1 MRLQFRARRATSSAG
16 RRERVLDRI
25 LFWTRPVVMAL
36 SLIACAFW
44 AFALWHAWSWLGI
57 AWAAGVTYVV
67 VWTLNLASD
76 PRRALRADQ
85 VAVYGALML
94 GVALIGS
101 VQLWF
106 LGAGSFDPTSVR
118 FDDELTSSLPASDP
132 PQPLTTVHIAWCALV
147 LAVGP
152 LLRLTLRLLRPWAAR
167 EDGVEATR
175 AAMAADEAEKLRVA
189 NRLSS
194 ASGPGRMTGFEPRVL
209 AEVEL
214 LEQPLRHGEPGL
226 GLETMRGRADLV
238 AKGREG
244 ERNLAK
250 ALQQRGHLDRFATF
264 WSLQMPSETRGA
276 HDRNRGDIDCVI
288 VTGKR
293 ILVLDAKALEQG
305 DVTRYTEGRWLYRRD
320 NATGHDIGRPTEL
333 KSAHFRAATDALHAQ
348 LQRAGAKQRVAAAVV
363 LMPDDAGLGYA
374 DRAFW
379 PGGIPAW
386 DLLQL
391 LDELEHEP
399 PFDER
404 SRHSEHVLRVLRAL
418 VKDASGAAPT
428 IRSIERETARRI
440 AAERADERREREA
453 TTKDPRNAAA
463 RHATESRSPSA
474 GRRSTPDSPS
484 NDPYDRLP
492 DQLPF

>member
-1 MRLQFRARRATSSAG
+1 MKLQFRARRATSSAG

-25 LFWTRPVVMAL
+25 LFWTRPVAL
-36 SLIACAFW
+36 LATAATVVFW
-44 AFALWHAWSWLGI
+44 AAELWLVREPFGPFSVLALLGLAIGTALAFQVLRVVTRPGVRLRWQVVVASGALLLVPTLLGAAALWLMAEGRIEPLAVFTALGLQPI
-57 AWAAGVTYVV
+57 T
-67 VWTLNLASD
+67 
-76 PRRALRADQ
+76 P
-85 VAVYGALML
+85 
-94 GVALIGS
+94 
-101 VQLWF
+101 
-106 LGAGSFDPTSVR
+106 
-118 FDDELTSSLPASDP
+118 PAEEP
-132 PQPLTTVHIAWCALV
+132 PQPLTSVHLAWCALV
-147 LAVGP
+147 LVVGP
-152 LLRLTLRLLRPWAAR
+152 LFRLALRLLRPWAAR

-189 NRLSS
+189 NRRSS
-194 ASGPGRMTGFEPRVL
+194 ASGPGRMTGFEPSAL
-209 AEVEL
+209 AEVVL
-214 LEQPLRHGEPGL
+214 LEQRLRHGEPGL

-264 WSLQMPSETRGA
+264 WSLQMPSQTRGA
-276 HDRNRGDIDCVI
+276 HERNRGDIDCVI

-305 DVTRYTEGRWLYRRD
+305 DVTRTTEGRWLYRRD

-391 LDELEHEP
+391 LDELAHEP

-428 IRSIERETARRI
+428 IRSIERENAKRRSAEQSAR
-440 AAERADERREREA
+440 AER
-453 TTKDPRNAAA
+453 P
-463 RHATESRSPSA
+463 SR
-474 GRRSTPDSPS
+474 DL
-484 NDPYDRLP
+484 YEELP
-492 DQLPF
+492 ELPF

>member
-16 RRERVLDRI
+16 RRERALDRI
-25 LFWTRPVVMAL
+25 AFWTRPFVLLLTAGTVLVWAEQL
-36 SLIACAFW
+36 WRARDPFDSFSL
-44 AFALWHAWSWLGI
+44 LRLLG
-57 AWAAGVTYVV
+57 
-67 VWTLNLASD
+67 
-76 PRRALRADQ
+76 
-85 VAVYGALML
+85 L
-94 GVALIGS
+94 GVATVLAFQVLLVVTRPEVRPRWQVVVASGALLLLPAALGCAGLWLLAGGS
-101 VQLWF
+101 VNPMAVIAALD
-106 LGAGSFDPTSVR
+106 L
-118 FDDELTSSLPASDP
+118 ELVTPPSGDP
-132 PQPLTTVHIAWCALV
+132 PQLITTVHLAWCALV
-147 LAVGP
+147 LVVGP
-152 LLRLTLRLLRPWAAR
+152 LLRLTLQLLRPWAAR

-189 NRLSS
+189 NRLSRAS
-194 ASGPGRMTGFEPRVL
+194 APGRMTGFEPRVL

-320 NATGHDIGRPTEL
+320 NETGHDIGRPTEL

-348 LQRAGAKQRVAAAVV
+348 LQRAGAKQCVAAAVV

-374 DRAFW
+374 DGAFW

-428 IRSIERETARRI
+428 IRSIERENARRR
-440 AAERADERREREA
+440 AAE
-453 TTKDPRNAAA
+453 KY
-463 RHATESRSPSA
+463 HAPGPSRSL
-474 GRRSTPDSPS
+474 STAA
-484 NDPYDRLP
+484 NPYDNVP

>member
-25 LFWTRPVVMAL
+25 AFWTRPAVLLLTA
-36 SLIACAFW
+36 
-44 AFALWHAWSWLGI
+44 G
-57 AWAAGVTYVV
+57 AAV
-67 VWTLNLASD
+67 VWAEQLW
-76 PRRALRADQ
+76 RARHPFDVFSLLGLLGLVAGAVFAFQLLRVITRPEMQLRVQDI
-85 VAVYGALML
+85 AVIGALLLVLAAL
-94 GVALIGS
+94 GCAGLWLLAGGS
-101 VQLWF
+101 VNPMAVITALD
-106 LGAGSFDPTSVR
+106 L
-118 FDDELTSSLPASDP
+118 ELITPPSGEP
-132 PQPLTTVHIAWCALV
+132 PQLITTVHLVWCALV
-147 LAVGP
+147 LIVGP

-167 EDGVEATR
+167 EDSVEATR
-175 AAMAADEAEKLRVA
+175 AATAADEAEKLRVA
-189 NRLSS
+189 NRRSS
-194 ASGPGRMTGFEPRVL
+194 ASAPGRMTGFEPSVL

-320 NATGHDIGRPTEL
+320 NATGHDIGRPAEL

-428 IRSIERETARRI
+428 IRSIERENARRR
-440 AAERADERREREA
+440 AAGKYYALG
-453 TTKDPRNAAA
+453 P
-463 RHATESRSPSA
+463 SPSV
-474 GRRSTPDSPS
+474 STAA
-484 NDPYDRLP
+484 NPYDNVP

>member
-1 MRLQFRARRATSSAG
+1 MRLQFRARRAMLSAG
-16 RRERVLDRI
+16 LRDRALDRI
-25 LFWTRPVVMAL
+25 LFWTRPVVLLLTAGAVL
-36 SLIACAFW
+36 VWAEQLWRARDPFDAFSLLGLLGLAVATVLAFQ
-44 AFALWHAWSWLGI
+44 
-57 AWAAGVTYVV
+57 V
-67 VWTLNLASD
+67 
-76 PRRALRADQ
+76 LRVITRPEVRLRWQ
-85 VAVYGALML
+85 VVAVSGSLLLVLAALGCAGL
-94 GVALIGS
+94 WLLAGGSINPVAVFAALDLELITPPSG
-101 VQLWF
+101 
-106 LGAGSFDPTSVR
+106 
-118 FDDELTSSLPASDP
+118 EP
-132 PQPLTTVHIAWCALV
+132 PQLITTVHLAWCALV
-147 LAVGP
+147 LGIGP
-152 LLRLTLRLLRPWAAR
+152 LLRLALRLLRPWAAR
-167 EDGVEATR
+167 EDSVDATR

-189 NRLSS
+189 NRRSS
-194 ASGPGRMTGFEPRVL
+194 ASAPGRMTGFEPSVL
-209 AEVEL
+209 AAVEL

-250 ALQQRGHLDRFATF
+250 ALQQLGLLDRFAIF

-305 DVTRYTEGRWLYRRD
+305 DVTRTTEGRWLYRRD

-348 LQRAGAKQRVAAAVV
+348 LQRAGAKQRVVAAVV

-428 IRSIERETARRI
+428 IRSIERENTKRR
-440 AAERADERREREA
+440 AAERPARTERS
-453 TTKDPRNAAA
+453 
-463 RHATESRSPSA
+463 SR
-474 GRRSTPDSPS
+474 
-484 NDPYDRLP
+484 DRYEELP
-492 DQLPF
+492 ELPF

>member
-1 MRLQFRARRATSSAG
+1 
-16 RRERVLDRI
+16 
-25 LFWTRPVVMAL
+25 
-36 SLIACAFW
+36 
-44 AFALWHAWSWLGI
+44 
-57 AWAAGVTYVV
+57 
-67 VWTLNLASD
+67 
-76 PRRALRADQ
+76 
-85 VAVYGALML
+85 
-94 GVALIGS
+94 
-101 VQLWF
+101 
-106 LGAGSFDPTSVR
+106 
-118 FDDELTSSLPASDP
+118 
-132 PQPLTTVHIAWCALV
+132 
-147 LAVGP
+147 
-152 LLRLTLRLLRPWAAR
+152 
-167 EDGVEATR
+167 
-175 AAMAADEAEKLRVA
+175 
-189 NRLSS
+189 
-194 ASGPGRMTGFEPRVL
+194 
-209 AEVEL
+209 
-214 LEQPLRHGEPGL
+214 
-226 GLETMRGRADLV
+226 LV

-250 ALQQRGHLDRFATF
+250 ALQHRGHLDRFATF
-264 WSLQMPSETRGA
+264 WSLQTPSETRGA

-305 DVTRYTEGRWLYRRD
+305 DVTRYTEARWLYRRD

-391 LDELEHEP
+391 LDALEHEP

-404 SRHSEHVLRVLRAL
+404 SRHSEHVLRMPRAL

-428 IRSIERETARRI
+428 LRTIERETARRN
-440 AAERADERREREA
+440 AAERADGRREREKA
-453 TTKDPRNAAA
+453 AQLDRERTAAA
-463 RHATESRSPSA
+463 PQASTPEPLRAGEQRSPSA
-474 GRRSTPDSPS
+474 VRRPTPDSS
-484 NDPYDRLP
+484 STNPYDKLP

>member
-1 MRLQFRARRATSSAG
+1 MRLQFRARRASSETG

-25 LFWTRPVVMAL
+25 AFWTRPAVLLLTAGAAL
-36 SLIACAFW
+36 IWAEQLWRARDPFDVFSLLGLLGLAGATVLAFQ
-44 AFALWHAWSWLGI
+44 
-57 AWAAGVTYVV
+57 V
-67 VWTLNLASD
+67 
-76 PRRALRADQ
+76 LRVITRPEVRLRGQ
-85 VAVYGALML
+85 VVAVGGALLLVLAAL
-94 GVALIGS
+94 GCAGLWLLAGGSINPVAVFAALDLELITPPSG
-101 VQLWF
+101 
-106 LGAGSFDPTSVR
+106 
-118 FDDELTSSLPASDP
+118 EP
-132 PQPLTTVHIAWCALV
+132 PQLITTVHLAWCVLV
-147 LAVGP
+147 LVVGP
-152 LLRLTLRLLRPWAAR
+152 LLRLTFRLLRPWAAR

-189 NRLSS
+189 NRRSS
-194 ASGPGRMTGFEPRVL
+194 ASAPGRMTGFEPSAL

-250 ALQQRGHLDRFATF
+250 ALQRRGHLDRFATF

-348 LQRAGAKQRVAAAVV
+348 LQRAGAKQRVVAAVV

-386 DLLQL
+386 DLLRL

-428 IRSIERETARRI
+428 IRTIERENAKRRS
-440 AAERADERREREA
+440 AERSTRMER
-453 TTKDPRNAAA
+453 T
-463 RHATESRSPSA
+463 SR
-474 GRRSTPDSPS
+474 DL
-484 NDPYDRLP
+484 YEELP
-492 DQLPF
+492 ELPF